1 MDEQVSKKRLGIILS
16 KLKSVENPK
25 ITLEQYTTD
34 SEVASTVLWKA
45 LVNGDIESKLIAD
58 FGCGN
63 GILGIG
69 ALLLGAK
76 KVFFIDKDKDSI
88 KVLKE
93 NLELFSDFDFEIIE
107 SDIKNINIKVDTV
120 IQNPPFGTRTK
131 HADKE
136 FLIKAFNSADNIY
149 SFHKTSTKRFVEAIS
164 KDFRFKIVEEL
175 EFNFPLK
182 QEYVHHKKNIQRIKV
197 SCFHIVKA

>member
-1 MDEQVSKKRLGIILS
+1 MNTQLSKKKLAIILS
-16 KLKSVENPK
+16 KLKRFENPK
-25 ITLEQYTTD
+25 IKLEQYTTD
-34 SEVASTVLWKA
+34 SEVAATVLWKA
-45 LVNGDIESKLIAD
+45 LMNGDLGNKVIAD

-76 KVFFIDKDKDSI
+76 KVTFIDKDKESI
-88 KVLKE
+88 KVLQH
-93 NLELFSDFDFEIIE
+93 NLANFSDFDFEIIE
-107 SDIKNINIKVDTV
+107 SDIKDVDIKVDTV

-149 SFHKTSTKRFVEAIS
+149 SFHKSSTKQFVEAIS
-164 KDFRFKIVEEL
+164 KDFGFRIIEEI

-182 QEYVHHKKNIQRIKV
+182 QEYSHHKKNIQRIKV
-197 SCFHIVKA
+197 SCFHLRKD